1 MGTGIWTWGKL
12 MAADNEER
20 LISRVVRTR
29 DIGPAMEAG
38 ISDDWFFVAENR
50 AVWKFIRQHWTKYEE
65 VPTAV
70 TVKDNFPTYR
80 LLAVEDSLEYLIDQL
95 LEYRRRQKAIEVVQT
110 AADFIA
116 SGNHDQAIVEMSQ
129 GIATILDEG
138 VSQSSDIDLT
148 ANTEQRYKEYL
159 DIKTRDGGLLG
170 YGTGFRTIDQAT
182 AGLQPGQLIT
192 IIAPPKTGKSVL
204 AMQIAVNVHEA
215 GHVPMF
221 QSFEMTNIEQQHRH
235 DAMRAN
241 IAHSRLTRGKLNPDE
256 DRRYQAALKKM
267 ETMQKFYLTDSV
279 AARTVSGL
287 QAKIE
292 KIRPDIV
299 FVDGVYLMEDEKSGE
314 TETPRALT
322 QITRDLKRLAQKYE
336 IPVVI
341 STQVL
346 LWKMKK
352 GQVSADS
359 IGYSSSFFQ
368 DSDVILGLQKQD
380 EEDDSS
386 RELRIVASRNSG
398 PATTD
403 LMWDWEGGRF
413 EEYGAFGTE
422 IQSF

>member
-1 MGTGIWTWGKL
+1 

-29 DIGPAMEAG
+29 EIIPALEAG
-38 ISDDWFFVAENR
+38 LEDNWFYNAENR

-80 LLAVEDSLEYLIDQL
+80 LLAVEDSLEYLVDQL
-95 LEYRRRQKAIEVVQT
+95 VDYRKRQKTIEVVQN
-110 AADFIA
+110 AAESIA
-116 SGNHDQAIVEMSQ
+116 SGDHEKAIAEMAQ
-129 GIATILDEG
+129 GISTIFDEG
-138 VSQSSDIDLT
+138 IAQTSDIDLT
-148 ANTEQRYKEYL
+148 EAPEKRFDEYMS
-159 DIKTRDGGLLG
+159 IKTRDGGLLG
-170 YGTGFRTIDQAT
+170 YRTGFKTIDEAT

-204 AMQIAVNVHEA
+204 AMQIAVNVHED
-215 GHVPMF
+215 GYVPMF

-235 DAMRAN
+235 DAMRAK
-241 IAHSRLTRGKLNPDE
+241 IAHSRLVRGNLNLDE
-256 DRRYQAALKKM
+256 ERRYKEALKKM
-267 ETMQKFYLTDSV
+267 DSMQKFYLTDSSS
-279 AARTVSGL
+279 AMTVSGL

-299 FVDGVYLMEDEKSGE
+299 FVDGVYLMVDEASGE
-314 TETPRALT
+314 SNTPGALT
-322 QITRDLKRLAQKYE
+322 SITRNLKRLAQRHN
-336 IPVVI
+336 IPIVI

-346 LWKMKK
+346 LWKMKR

-398 PATTD
+398 PATSD
-403 LMWDWEGGRF
+403 LLWDWEGGRF
-413 EEYGAFGTE
+413 EEYGSFGTQ
-422 IQSF
+422 I

>member
-1 MGTGIWTWGKL
+1 

-29 DIGPAMEAG
+29 EIIPALEAG
-38 ISDDWFFVAENR
+38 LEDNWFYNAENR

-80 LLAVEDSLEYLIDQL
+80 LLAVEDSLEYLVDQL
-95 LEYRRRQKAIEVVQT
+95 VDYRKRQKTIEVVQN
-110 AADFIA
+110 AAESIA
-116 SGNHDQAIVEMSQ
+116 SGDHEKAIAEMAQ
-129 GIATILDEG
+129 GISTIFDEG
-138 VSQSSDIDLT
+138 IAQTSDIDLT
-148 ANTEQRYKEYL
+148 DVPEKRFDEYMS
-159 DIKTRDGGLLG
+159 IKTRDGGLLG
-170 YGTGFRTIDQAT
+170 YRTGFKTIDEAT

-204 AMQIAVNVHEA
+204 AMQIAVNVHED
-215 GHVPMF
+215 GYVPMF

-235 DAMRAN
+235 DAMRAK
-241 IAHSRLTRGKLNPDE
+241 IAHSRLVRGNLNLDE
-256 DRRYQAALKKM
+256 ERRYKEALKKM
-267 ETMQKFYLTDSV
+267 NTMQKFYLTDSSS
-279 AARTVSGL
+279 AMTVSGL

-299 FVDGVYLMEDEKSGE
+299 FVDGVYLMVDEASGE
-314 TETPRALT
+314 SNTPGALT
-322 QITRDLKRLAQKYE
+322 SITRNLKRLAQRQN
-336 IPVVI
+336 IPIVI

-346 LWKMKK
+346 LWKMKR

-398 PATTD
+398 PATSD
-403 LMWDWEGGRF
+403 LLWDWEGGRF
-413 EEYGAFGTE
+413 EEYGSFGTPL
-422 IQSF
+422 

>member
-1 MGTGIWTWGKL
+1 

-20 LISRVVRTR
+20 LISKVIYSREIV
-29 DIGPAMEAG
+29 PAMEAG
-38 ISDDWFFVAENR
+38 IEDNWFFVSENK

-80 LLAVEDSLEYLIDQL
+80 LLAVEDSLEYLVDQL
-95 LEYRRRQKAIEVVQT
+95 IDYRKRQHAIEIVQN
-110 AADFIA
+110 AADYIA
-116 SGNHDQAIVEMSQ
+116 AGDHSAAIVEMSKGVAQ
-129 GIATILDEG
+129 LYEEG
-138 VSQSSDIDLT
+138 VSQSSDLDLT
-148 ANTEQRYKEYL
+148 DNPEQRYQEYL
-159 DIKTRDGGLLG
+159 DVKTRDGGLLG
-170 YGTGFRTIDQAT
+170 YPTGFRTIDEAT

-204 AMQIAVNVHEA
+204 AMQIAVNVHER

-221 QSFEMTNIEQQHRH
+221 QSFEMTNVEQQHRH

-241 IAHSRLTRGKLNPDE
+241 IAHSRLTRGKLNLDE
-256 DRRYQAALKKM
+256 EKRYLESLKRM
-267 ETMQKFYLTDSV
+267 ESMQNFYLTDS
-279 AARTVSGL
+279 ASAMTVSGL

-292 KIRPDIV
+292 NIRPQIV
-299 FVDGVYLMEDEKSGE
+299 FVDGVYLMIDERSGE
-314 TETPRALT
+314 AGTPQALT
-322 QITRDLKRLAQKYE
+322 SITRDLKRLAQRYE
-336 IPVVI
+336 IPLVV

-352 GQVSADS
+352 RQVSADS

-398 PATTD
+398 PASSD
-403 LMWDWEGGRF
+403 LLWDWEGGRF
-413 EEYGAFGTE
+413 EEYGSFGQQ
-422 IQSF
+422 I

>member
-1 MGTGIWTWGKL
+1 

-20 LISRVVRTR
+20 LISKVIYSREIV
-29 DIGPAMEAG
+29 PAMEAG
-38 ISDDWFFVAENR
+38 IEDNWFFVSENK

-80 LLAVEDSLEYLIDQL
+80 LLAVEDSLEYLVDQL
-95 LEYRRRQKAIEVVQT
+95 IDYRKRQHAIEIVQN
-110 AADFIA
+110 AADYIA
-116 SGNHDQAIVEMSQ
+116 AGDHSAAIVEMSKGVAQ
-129 GIATILDEG
+129 LYEEG
-138 VSQSSDIDLT
+138 VSQSSDLDLT
-148 ANTEQRYKEYL
+148 DSPEQRYQEYL
-159 DIKTRDGGLLG
+159 DVKTRDGGLLG
-170 YGTGFRTIDQAT
+170 YPTGFRTIDEAT

-204 AMQIAVNVHEA
+204 AMQIAVNVHER

-221 QSFEMTNIEQQHRH
+221 QSFEMTNVEQQHRH

-241 IAHSRLTRGKLNPDE
+241 IAHSRLTRGKLNLDE
-256 DRRYQAALKKM
+256 EKRYLESLKRM
-267 ETMQKFYLTDSV
+267 ESMQRFYLTDS
-279 AARTVSGL
+279 ASAMTVSGL

-292 KIRPDIV
+292 KIRPQIV
-299 FVDGVYLMEDEKSGE
+299 FVDGVYLMIDERSGE
-314 TETPRALT
+314 AGTPQALT
-322 QITRDLKRLAQKYE
+322 SITRDLKRLAQRYE
-336 IPVVI
+336 IPLVV

-352 GQVSADS
+352 RQVSADS

-398 PATTD
+398 PASSD
-403 LMWDWEGGRF
+403 LLWDWEGGRF
-413 EEYGAFGTE
+413 EEYGSFGQQ
-422 IQSF
+422 I

>member
-1 MGTGIWTWGKL
+1 MGTGIWIWGKP

-20 LISRVVRTR
+20 LISKVIYARE
-29 DIGPAMEAG
+29 IIPAMEAG
-38 ISDDWFFVAENR
+38 IEDDWFFVAENR
-50 AVWKFIRQHWTKYEE
+50 AVWKFIRQHWTRYEE

-80 LLAVEDSLEYLIDQL
+80 LLAVEDSLEYLVDQL
-95 LEYRRRQKAIEVVQT
+95 IEYRKRHKAIEVVQN
-110 AADFIA
+110 AADAIA
-116 SGNHDQAIVEMSQ
+116 AGDHNKAIAEMSQ
-129 GIATILDEG
+129 GVATIFDET
-138 VSQSSDIDLT
+138 VTQSSDVDLT
-148 ANTEQRYKEYL
+148 DNPEKRFDEYL
-159 DIKTRDGGLLG
+159 SIKTRDGGLLG
-170 YGTGFRTIDQAT
+170 YRTGFRTIDEAT

-204 AMQIAVNVHEA
+204 AMQIAVNVHED

-241 IAHSRLTRGKLNPDE
+241 IAHSRLTRGKLTLDE
-256 DRRYQAALKKM
+256 ERRYKDALQRM
-267 ETMQKFYLTDSV
+267 ESMQKFYLTDSSS
-279 AARTVSGL
+279 AMTVSGL

-299 FVDGVYLMEDEKSGE
+299 FVDGVYLMVDEASGE
-314 TETPRALT
+314 SNTPQALT
-322 QITRDLKRLAQKYE
+322 SITRNLKRLAQRQE
-336 IPVVI
+336 IPIVI

-346 LWKMKK
+346 LWKMKRR
-352 GQVSADS
+352 QVSADS

-398 PATTD
+398 PATSD
-403 LMWDWEGGRF
+403 LLWDWEGGRF
-413 EEYGAFGTE
+413 EEYGSFGQQ
-422 IQSF
+422 I

>member
-1 MGTGIWTWGKL
+1 

-20 LISRVVRTR
+20 LISKVIYARE
-29 DIGPAMEAG
+29 IIPAMEAG
-38 ISDDWFFVAENR
+38 IEDDWFFVAENR
-50 AVWKFIRQHWTKYEE
+50 AVWKFIRQHWTRYEE

-80 LLAVEDSLEYLIDQL
+80 LLAVEDSLEYLVDQL
-95 LEYRRRQKAIEVVQT
+95 IEYRKRHKAIEVVQN
-110 AADFIA
+110 AADAIA
-116 SGNHDQAIVEMSQ
+116 AGDHNKAIAEMSQ
-129 GIATILDEG
+129 GVATIFDET
-138 VSQSSDIDLT
+138 VTQSSDVDLT
-148 ANTEQRYKEYL
+148 DNPEKRFDEYL
-159 DIKTRDGGLLG
+159 SIKTRDGGLLG
-170 YGTGFRTIDQAT
+170 YRTGFRTIDEAT

-204 AMQIAVNVHEA
+204 AMQIAVNVHED

-241 IAHSRLTRGKLNPDE
+241 IAHSRLTRGKLTLDE
-256 DRRYQAALKKM
+256 ERRYKDALQRM
-267 ETMQKFYLTDSV
+267 ESMQKFYLTDSSS
-279 AARTVSGL
+279 AMTVSGL

-299 FVDGVYLMEDEKSGE
+299 FVDGVYLMVDEASGE
-314 TETPRALT
+314 SNTPQALT
-322 QITRDLKRLAQKYE
+322 SITRNLKRLAQRQE
-336 IPVVI
+336 IPIVI

-346 LWKMKK
+346 LWKMKRR
-352 GQVSADS
+352 QVSADS

-398 PATTD
+398 PATSD
-403 LMWDWEGGRF
+403 LLWDWEGGRF
-413 EEYGAFGTE
+413 EEYGSFGQQ
-422 IQSF
+422 I

>member
-1 MGTGIWTWGKL
+1 

-29 DIGPAMEAG
+29 EIIPALEAG
-38 ISDDWFFVAENR
+38 LEDNWFYNAENR

-80 LLAVEDSLEYLIDQL
+80 LLAVEDSLEYLVDQL
-95 LEYRRRQKAIEVVQT
+95 VDYRKRQKTIEVVQN
-110 AADFIA
+110 AAESIA
-116 SGNHDQAIVEMSQ
+116 SGDHEKAIAEMAQ
-129 GIATILDEG
+129 GISTIFDEG
-138 VSQSSDIDLT
+138 IAQTSDIDLT
-148 ANTEQRYKEYL
+148 DVPEKRFDEYMS
-159 DIKTRDGGLLG
+159 IKTRDGGLLG
-170 YGTGFRTIDQAT
+170 YRTGFKTIDEAT

-204 AMQIAVNVHEA
+204 AMQIAVNVHED
-215 GHVPMF
+215 GYVPMF

-235 DAMRAN
+235 DAMRAK
-241 IAHSRLTRGKLNPDE
+241 IAHSRLVRGNLNLDE
-256 DRRYQAALKKM
+256 ERRYKEALKKM
-267 ETMQKFYLTDSV
+267 DTMQKFYLTDSSS
-279 AARTVSGL
+279 AMTVSGL

-299 FVDGVYLMEDEKSGE
+299 FVDGVYLMVDEASGE
-314 TETPRALT
+314 SNTPGALT
-322 QITRDLKRLAQKYE
+322 SITRNLKRLAQRQN
-336 IPVVI
+336 IPIVI

-346 LWKMKK
+346 LWKMKR

-398 PATTD
+398 PATSD
-403 LMWDWEGGRF
+403 LLWDWEGGRF
-413 EEYGAFGTE
+413 EEYGSFGTPL
-422 IQSF
+422 

>member
-1 MGTGIWTWGKL
+1 
-12 MAADNEER
+12 
-20 LISRVVRTR
+20 
-29 DIGPAMEAG
+29 
-38 ISDDWFFVAENR
+38 
-50 AVWKFIRQHWTKYEE
+50 
-65 VPTAV
+65 
-70 TVKDNFPTYR
+70 
-80 LLAVEDSLEYLIDQL
+80 
-95 LEYRRRQKAIEVVQT
+95 
-110 AADFIA
+110 
-116 SGNHDQAIVEMSQ
+116 MSQ